1 MIEIENAEILRK
13 SISDSFAVL
22 VANALRS
29 GWAEHDLALMLTDL
43 AETYVMDV
51 GSRMIADNS
60 LRAQHALDTLKN

>member
-1 MIEIENAEILRK
+1 
-13 SISDSFAVL
+13 
-22 VANALRS
+22 
-29 GWAEHDLALMLTDL
+29 MLTDL